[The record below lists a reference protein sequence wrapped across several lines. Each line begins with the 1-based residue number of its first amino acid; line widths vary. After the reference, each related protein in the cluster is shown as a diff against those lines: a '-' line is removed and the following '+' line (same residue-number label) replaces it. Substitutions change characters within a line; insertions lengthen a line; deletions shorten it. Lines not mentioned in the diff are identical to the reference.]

1 MELNNLSVRRLQQES
16 ARALSTMQETNNN
29 IYQFNKLAHHNSQN
43 WYKAVIDWYVEQYG
57 DLPSK
62 VGPGKEVKLVLNETF
77 D

>member
-1 MELNNLSVRRLQQES
+1 MDISNLTVRRLQQES
-16 ARALSTMQETNNN
+16 ARALSTMQATNNN

-62 VGPGKEVKLVLNETF
+62 VGPGKEVKLVLDETS